1 MKPFNE
7 CWQPTTQDSEM
18 LTCCLPRLPGWRSRK
33 AWLLSRSRWPSPAK
47 LWSNQGPQCRAPCGL
62 MSAWPPDNPGMA
74 QFQPSFRSCWAQECY
89 KKHVGNRESICSAT
103 PPLRVHFPE
112 GSGKNPASLSGGW
125 NEAPLLR
132 PLWTDSE
139 GPQFWRFSASH
150 SKVPEDG
157 HGHSSPSSAQPC
169 YLNLIEMLLVPAL
182 GLLA

>member
-1 MKPFNE
+1 
-7 CWQPTTQDSEM
+7 M

-33 AWLLSRSRWPSPAK
+33 ACLLSRSRWPSPAK

-62 MSAWPPDNPGMA
+62 MSAWPPDNQGMA

-89 KKHVGNRESICSAT
+89 KKHAGNRESICSAT

-132 PLWTDSE
+132 PLWTDGE
-139 GPQFWRFSASH
+139 GPQFWRCSASH

>member
-1 MKPFNE
+1 
-7 CWQPTTQDSEM
+7 M

-33 AWLLSRSRWPSPAK
+33 ACLLSRSRWPSPAK

-62 MSAWPPDNPGMA
+62 MSAWPPDNQGMA

-89 KKHVGNRESICSAT
+89 KKHAGNRESICSAT

-132 PLWTDSE
+132 PLWTDGE

>member
-1 MKPFNE
+1 
-7 CWQPTTQDSEM
+7 M

-33 AWLLSRSRWPSPAK
+33 ACLLSRSRWPSPAK

-62 MSAWPPDNPGMA
+62 MSAWPPDNQGMA

-89 KKHVGNRESICSAT
+89 KKHAGNRESICSAT

-132 PLWTDSE
+132 PLWTDGE

-169 YLNLIEMLLVPAL
+169 YLNLIEMLLVPAPITR
-182 GLLA
+182 